1 MNAYAQSAH
10 TYLTQRVLGADPAQ
24 QAALLMEAGQR
35 YLGKAI
41 QAMAKK
47 DHFEVAKCLDRVA
60 EIITESVLRL
70 DHDEGGELSRHLL
83 RVYDWWTREL
93 FEASRTR
100 DKARLEA
107 LSQHMGEIRQA
118 WEQLQE
124 KQVREHSGSGFQI
137 GDQVV

>member
-1 MNAYAQSAH
+1 MNAYAQSAN
-10 TYLTQRVLGADPAQ
+10 TYLTQRVLGADPAR

-41 QAMAKK
+41 KAMGLK

-70 DHDEGGELSRHLL
+70 DHEEGGELARHLL
-83 RVYDWWTREL
+83 KVYDWWTREL

-100 DKARLEA
+100 DRARLEA

-124 KQVREHSGSGFQI
+124 KQVRGPSDSEFQI